1 MSRST
6 SSIVADAQITPDLV
20 LLDVSGADGDDDL
33 HVVLDACCSIRILLS
48 GWKPGST
55 REAW

>member
-6 SSIVADAQITPDLV
+6 SSIVGDAQITPDLV
-20 LLDVSGADGDDDL
+20 LLNVSGADGDDDL
-33 HVVLDACCSIRILLS
+33 HVVPQLVCSIRILLS